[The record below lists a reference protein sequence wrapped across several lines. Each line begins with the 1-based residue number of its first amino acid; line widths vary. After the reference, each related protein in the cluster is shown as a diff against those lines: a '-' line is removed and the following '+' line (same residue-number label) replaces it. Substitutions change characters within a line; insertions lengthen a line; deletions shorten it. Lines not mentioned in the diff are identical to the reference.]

1 MHDRNLVGRVRMRV
15 AFGRP
20 AVRRPAGVADADIAA
35 KRIALEPLRQRG
47 KLALGAA
54 SPKMDV
60 VKRGNTGGI
69 VAAIFETLERIDQ
82 MSGDRFGPDNS
93 YDPAHSAG

>member
-54 SPKMDV
+54 SRKMAV
-60 VKRGNTGGI
+60 FKLGNIGEI
-69 VAAIFETLERIDQ
+69 AAARFETLECVDH
-82 MSGDRFGPDNS
+82 MSGDRCGAENS